1 MVIIS
6 MIKMHSFYQIN
17 KVIIILGD
25 LNIVIIW
32 FLEQINDGV
41 QFKI

>member
-1 MVIIS
+1 MYLGCLLQDIYLNSIYKMVIIS

-25 LNIVIIW
+25 
-32 FLEQINDGV
+32 
-41 QFKI
+41 

>member
-25 LNIVIIW
+25 LNMVISW
-32 FLEQINDGV
+32 VLEQINDGV